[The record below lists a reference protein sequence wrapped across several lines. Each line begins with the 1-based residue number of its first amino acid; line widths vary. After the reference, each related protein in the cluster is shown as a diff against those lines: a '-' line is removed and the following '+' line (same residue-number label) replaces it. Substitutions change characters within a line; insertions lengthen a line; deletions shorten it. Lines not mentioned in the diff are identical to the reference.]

1 VTFDITKIP
10 GIMRSKTWLNAARL
24 MDSWF
29 SRPSGVAPAYGPPDT
44 ATIRMDTWVL
54 RFPRARQVYDQLIR
68 ERVWANVAA
77 QREVGMM
84 LRRKGLLAGAART
97 FGDLSR
103 PVEMQDPDY
112 VNYRVVSFGFSD
124 LDDMSAALG
133 NFAFRVL
140 IAGSVA
146 PAPGGAR
153 FQVTIT
159 EVGIYIRDSYD
170 FNGDQDLG
178 YWDDTDNSVSMINP
192 LSGTKV
198 TNADFRA
205 WRAPNGRGG
214 DFLVFS
220 DVKRTTLRPPDSFLV

>member
-1 VTFDITKIP
+1 
-10 GIMRSKTWLNAARL
+10 
-24 MDSWF
+24 
-29 SRPSGVAPAYGPPDT
+29 
-44 ATIRMDTWVL
+44 
-54 RFPRARQVYDQLIR
+54 
-68 ERVWANVAA
+68 
-77 QREVGMM
+77 
-84 LRRKGLLAGAART
+84 
-97 FGDLSR
+97 
-103 PVEMQDPDY
+103 MQDPDY

-140 IAGSVA
+140 IGGSVA
-146 PAPGGAR
+146 PAPGGAH

-205 WRAPNGRGG
+205 WRTRNGRGG

-220 DVKRTTLRPPDSFLV
+220 DVKRTTLRPPDSFRV

>member
-1 VTFDITKIP
+1 MTFDITKIP

-68 ERVWANVAA
+68 ERVW
-77 QREVGMM
+77 
-84 LRRKGLLAGAART
+84 
-97 FGDLSR
+97 
-103 PVEMQDPDY
+103 
-112 VNYRVVSFGFSD
+112 
-124 LDDMSAALG
+124 
-133 NFAFRVL
+133 
-140 IAGSVA
+140 AGSVA